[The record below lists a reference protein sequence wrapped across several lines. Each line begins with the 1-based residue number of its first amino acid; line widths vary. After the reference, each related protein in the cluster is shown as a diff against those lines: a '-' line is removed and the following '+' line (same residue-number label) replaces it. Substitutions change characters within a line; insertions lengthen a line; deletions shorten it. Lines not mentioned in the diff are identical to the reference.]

1 MLFLVIE
8 KMVKK
13 TIKYKKI
20 VFFMPFLW
28 YNVIVSAGVLVL
40 GVDAN
45 LRDLNLNFKYVSKKN
60 RNC

>member
-8 KMVKK
+8 KIVKK

-28 YNVIVSAGVLVL
+28 YNVIVSTGVLVL

-45 LRDLNLNFKYVSKKN
+45 LRDLNI
-60 RNC
+60 